1 MARSAPWRT
10 GRLCRSKTEAS
21 TSTSRTCV
29 PALLC
34 RSTLFASSLSSLFCS
49 PVPPVSSSS
58 LTGCT
63 RNTAADVD
71 AVVRIPIEGIVG
83 ILLVACQR
91 QLEWDAKELA
101 SAEAKKKKK
110 KQELQLQPKTL
121 KQKLA
126 ELEKKLAMRDR
137 DLAKKDQDLAKKDR
151 ELANKDRELAN
162 KERDLARARGL
173 S

>member
-63 RNTAADVD
+63 RITAADVD

-91 QLEWDAKELA
+91 QLEWDAEELA

-110 KQELQLQPKTL
+110 KQELQLQPK
-121 KQKLA
+121 A
-126 ELEKKLAMRDR
+126 GGRGRAGREGGRAGGGRDG
-137 DLAKKDQDLAKKDR
+137 AK
-151 ELANKDRELAN
+151 
-162 KERDLARARGL
+162 
-173 S
+173 